1 MKKRLHDKKAGIAIL
16 AALII
21 ISLAEIIS
29 RVLILKESMLN
40 TDTTGEPAIIL
51 LLAAIIMIMTFRGKD
66 RACYICYGAWLG
78 YFVFNQ
84 IFELPGLISTLISIL
99 NSNNWV
105 FTIGNLAFLCRIL
118 SMITIIAI
126 GVLLVEYMND
136 GTICNR
142 AFNGLCIA
150 TFVLILTNIV
160 ISVCVA
166 IQGLYPMDILI
177 QAINNMSRLA
187 MVFLFT
193 FFAYDSAKAQLKK
206 TNFTK

>member
-16 AALII
+16 ISLIV
-21 ISLAEIIS
+21 ISLAEIVS

-40 TDTTGEPAIIL
+40 TSTTGEPAIIV

-84 IFELPGLISTLISIL
+84 IFELPGLISTLISII

-126 GVLLVEYMND
+126 GVLLVEYMTD

-150 TFVLILTNIV
+150 TVVLILANIV
-160 ISVCVA
+160 ISICVA

-193 FFAYDSAKAQLKK
+193 FFAYDSAKMQLKK
-206 TNFTK
+206 TNLTK

>member
-193 FFAYDSAKAQLKK
+193 FFAYDSEKAQLKK
-206 TNFTK
+206 TDLSK

>member
-1 MKKRLHDKKAGIAIL
+1 MKKRLHDKKAGVAIL
-16 AALII
+16 ISLII
-21 ISLAEIIS
+21 ISLAEIVS

-40 TDTTGEPAIIL
+40 TSTTGEPAIIV

-84 IFELPGLISTLISIL
+84 IFELPGLISTLISII

-126 GVLLVEYMND
+126 GVLLVEYMTD

-150 TFVLILTNIV
+150 TVVLILANIV
-160 ISVCVA
+160 ISICVA

-206 TNFTK
+206 TNLTK

>member
-16 AALII
+16 ISLIVI
-21 ISLAEIIS
+21 ALAEIVS

-40 TDTTGEPAIIL
+40 TSTTGEPAIIV

-126 GVLLVEYMND
+126 GVLLVEYMTD

-150 TFVLILTNIV
+150 TVVLILANIV

-206 TNFTK
+206 TNLTK

>member
-16 AALII
+16 ISLIV
-21 ISLAEIIS
+21 ISLAEIVS

-40 TDTTGEPAIIL
+40 TSTTGEPAIIV

-84 IFELPGLISTLISIL
+84 IFELPGLISTLISII

-126 GVLLVEYMND
+126 GVLLVEYMTD

-150 TFVLILTNIV
+150 TVVLILANIV
-160 ISVCVA
+160 ISICVA

-206 TNFTK
+206 TNLTK

>member
-16 AALII
+16 ISLII

-40 TDTTGEPAIIL
+40 TSTTGEPLLVIIFAAIIL
-51 LLAAIIMIMTFRGKD
+51 IMNAKGKD
-66 RACYICYGAWLG
+66 RACYICYGAWLS
-78 YFVFNQ
+78 YFVLNQ
-84 IFELPGLISTLISIL
+84 VFELPGLISTLISII
-99 NSNNWV
+99 NSNDWV

-126 GVLLVEYMND
+126 GVLVGEYMTD

-142 AFNGLCIA
+142 AFNGLCVA
-150 TFVLILTNIV
+150 TIVLILANIV
-160 ISVCVA
+160 ISICVA
-166 IQGLYPMDILI
+166 IAGLYPMDILV
-177 QAINNMSRLA
+177 QAINNMSRLT

-206 TNFTK
+206 TDLAE

>member
-1 MKKRLHDKKAGIAIL
+1 MKKRLHDQKAGIAIL

-21 ISLAEIIS
+21 ISLAEIVS

-40 TDTTGEPAIIL
+40 TSTTGEPAIIV

-126 GVLLVEYMND
+126 GVLLVEYMTD

-150 TFVLILTNIV
+150 TVVLILANIV
-160 ISVCVA
+160 ISICVA

-206 TNFTK
+206 TNLTK

>member
-16 AALII
+16 ISLIV
-21 ISLAEIIS
+21 ISLAEIVS

-40 TDTTGEPAIIL
+40 TSTTGEPAIIV
-51 LLAAIIMIMTFRGKD
+51 LLATIIMIMTFRGKD

-84 IFELPGLISTLISIL
+84 IFELPGLVSTFIRML
-99 NSNNWV
+99 NSANWA
-105 FTIGNLAFLCRIL
+105 FDIGYLAFIFRIL
-118 SMITIIAI
+118 SMVTIIAI

-136 GTICNR
+136 GTIYNR
-142 AFNGLCIA
+142 AFNGLCI
-150 TFVLILTNIV
+150 TTVILIVANIV
-160 ISVCVA
+160 FSICAA
-166 IQGLYPMDILI
+166 IGGLYPMDILV
-177 QAINNMSRLA
+177 QAINNLSRLA

-206 TNFTK
+206 NNLTK

>member
-21 ISLAEIIS
+21 ISLAEIVS

-40 TDTTGEPAIIL
+40 TSTTGEPAIIV
-51 LLAAIIMIMTFRGKD
+51 LLAAIIIIMTFRGKD

-84 IFELPGLISTLISIL
+84 IFELPGLVSKLITMISST
-99 NSNNWV
+99 NS
-105 FTIGNLAFLCRIL
+105 FDIGNLAFLFRIL
-118 SMITIIAI
+118 SMVTIIAI
-126 GVLLVEYMND
+126 GVLLVEYMTD

-150 TFVLILTNIV
+150 TVVFILANIV
-160 ISVCVA
+160 LSICVA

-206 TNFTK
+206 TNLTK

>member
-21 ISLAEIIS
+21 ISLAEIVS

-40 TDTTGEPAIIL
+40 TSTTGEPAIIV

-84 IFELPGLISTLISIL
+84 IFELPGLISTLISII

-126 GVLLVEYMND
+126 GVLLVEYMTD

-150 TFVLILTNIV
+150 TVVLILANIV
-160 ISVCVA
+160 ISICVA

-193 FFAYDSAKAQLKK
+193 FFAYDSAKMQLKK
-206 TNFTK
+206 TNLTK

>member
-21 ISLAEIIS
+21 ISLAEIVS

-40 TDTTGEPAIIL
+40 TDTTGEPAIIV

-206 TNFTK
+206 TNLTK